1 MFTRRLARST
11 ASVICFFRV
20 LAIVPTYNEE
30 DIIARTIEVL
40 IQQGLDLYLIGNC
53 DRELVRAWVF
63 LDLRTAHSGTV
74 T

>member
-1 MFTRRLARST
+1 
-11 ASVICFFRV
+11 VICFFRV

-53 DRELVRAWVF
+53 DRALAAPG
-63 LDLRTAHSGTV
+63 LCLI
-74 T
+74 

>member
-40 IQQGLDLYLIGNC
+40 IQQGLDLTSS
-53 DRELVRAWVF
+53 A
-63 LDLRTAHSGTV
+63 TATAR
-74 T
+74 